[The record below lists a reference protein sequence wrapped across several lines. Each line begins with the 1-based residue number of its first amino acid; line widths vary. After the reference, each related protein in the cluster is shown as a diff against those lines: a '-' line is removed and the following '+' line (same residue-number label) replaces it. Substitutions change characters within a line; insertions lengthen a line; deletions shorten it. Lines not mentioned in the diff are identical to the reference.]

1 MLNRSIIVSI
11 CNKGAR
17 SNMQNGDGRSKTA
30 VKVTTNGMV
39 FNVFLTIFKF
49 IAGFSGNSA
58 AMIAD
63 AVHSFSDFITDI
75 VVIFGLKAA
84 GKPADHNHHYGHGKI
99 ETLCAAF
106 VGIVLFII
114 GLEIFMSGMGKIF
127 LVVNGGNLEQPGLIA
142 LIAAV
147 VSILTKEGLYRYTL
161 QAARSIKSDAMLANA
176 WHHRSDAFSSVG
188 TMIGIGGAIILGGK
202 WVILDPIAAVILSL
216 FIFKVAYDIS
226 YTNINELTEAALEKD
241 TVEEIS
247 HIIVSTEGV
256 KGFHKL
262 KTRKIGS
269 NIATDVHIQ
278 VDRNLS
284 LIEAHD
290 ICTEV
295 ENRLRAKFGLES
307 ILYIHCEPDI

>member
-1 MLNRSIIVSI
+1 
-11 CNKGAR
+11 
-17 SNMQNGDGRSKTA
+17 MQDGDARSKTA

-39 FNVFLTIFKF
+39 FNIFLTIFKF

-75 VVIFGLKAA
+75 VLILGLRAA

-114 GLEIFMSGMGKIF
+114 GLEILQSGLGKILF
-127 LVVNGGNLEQPGLIA
+127 VAGGGNLEQPGA
-142 LIAAV
+142 VAFIAAV
-147 VSILTKEGLYRYTL
+147 VSILTKEALYRYTL
-161 QAARSIKSDAMLANA
+161 SAGRSIKSDAMIANA

-188 TMIGIGGAIILGGK
+188 TMIGIGGAMILGGR
-202 WVILDPIAAVILSL
+202 WVILDPVAAVIMSY
-216 FIFKVAYDIS
+216 FIFKVAFEIS
-226 YTNINELTEAALEKD
+226 YTNINELTEAAPDIDIVK
-241 TVEEIS
+241 EIS

-256 KGFHKL
+256 RDFHKL

-278 VDRNLS
+278 VDKDLS

-295 ENRLRAKFGLES
+295 ENRLRAKFGMDS
-307 ILYIHCEPDI
+307 ILYIHCEPDM

>member
-1 MLNRSIIVSI
+1 
-11 CNKGAR
+11 
-17 SNMQNGDGRSKTA
+17 MQDGEGRSKTA
-30 VKVTTNGMV
+30 VKVTTNGMI
-39 FNVFLTIFKF
+39 FNVFLTLFKF
-49 IAGFSGNSA
+49 IAGISGHSA

-106 VGIVLFII
+106 VGLALFVI
-114 GLEIFMSGMGKIF
+114 GLGILQSGAEKIF
-127 LVVNGGNLEQPGLIA
+127 AVASGGSLEQPGTIA
-142 LIAAV
+142 LVAAGA
-147 VSILTKEGLYRYTL
+147 SIITKEGLYRYTL
-161 QAARSIKSDAMLANA
+161 NAGRSIKSDAMIANA

-188 TMIGIGGAIILGGK
+188 TMIGIGGAIILGGR
-202 WVILDPIAAVILSL
+202 WVILDPIAAVILSF
-216 FIFKVAYDIS
+216 FIFKVAFDIS
-226 YTNINELTEAALEKD
+226 YTNINELTEAALDKD
-241 TVEEIS
+241 TVDEIS
-247 HIIVSTEGV
+247 HIITSTVGV
-256 KGFHKL
+256 RDFHKL

-278 VDRNLS
+278 VDKDLS

-295 ENRLRAKFGLES
+295 ENRLRAKFGMDS

>member
-1 MLNRSIIVSI
+1 
-11 CNKGAR
+11 
-17 SNMQNGDGRSKTA
+17 MQNDDGRSKTA
-30 VKVTTNGMV
+30 LKVTTNGMI
-39 FNVFLTIFKF
+39 FNVLLTLFKF
-49 IAGFSGNSA
+49 IAGITGYSS

-106 VGIVLFII
+106 VGIALFII
-114 GLEIFMSGMGKIF
+114 GLEILLTGMGKIL
-127 LVVNGGNLEQPGLIA
+127 LVAGGGSLEQPGTIA

-147 VSILTKEGLYRYTL
+147 VSILIKEGLYRYTL
-161 QAARSIKSDAMLANA
+161 NAGRSIKSDAMIANA

-188 TMIGIGGAIILGGK
+188 TMIGIGGAIILGGR
-202 WVILDPIAAVILSL
+202 WVILDPIAAVILSF
-216 FIFKVAYDIS
+216 FIFKVAFDIS
-226 YTNINELTEAALEKD
+226 YTNINELTEAALDKD

-256 KGFHKL
+256 RDFHKL

-278 VDRNLS
+278 VDKDLS

-295 ENRLRAKFGLES
+295 ENRLRSKFGTDS
-307 ILYIHCEPDI
+307 ILYIHCEPDM

>member
-1 MLNRSIIVSI
+1 MY
-11 CNKGAR
+11 
-17 SNMQNGDGRSKTA
+17 NGDRRSKNA

-39 FNVFLTIFKF
+39 LNVFLTIFKF
-49 IAGFSGNSA
+49 IAGILGNSA

-84 GKPADHNHHYGHGKI
+84 AKPADCCHHYGHGKI
-99 ETLCAAF
+99 ETLSAAF
-106 VGIVLFII
+106 VGISLFII
-114 GLEIFMSGMGKIF
+114 GLGIFLSGMGKIL
-127 LVVNGGNLEQPGLIA
+127 LVINGGTLEQPGTIA

-147 VSILTKEGLYRYTL
+147 VSILTKESLYRYTL
-161 QAARSIKSDAMLANA
+161 KAARSIKSDAMIANA

-188 TMIGIGGAIILGGK
+188 TMIGIGGAIVLGGK
-202 WVILDPIAAVILSL
+202 WVILDPIAAVILSF

-226 YTNINELTEAALEKD
+226 YSNINELTEAALEKE
-241 TVEEIS
+241 TVKEICS
-247 HIIVSTEGV
+247 IITFTEGV
-256 KGFHKL
+256 RNFHEL

-269 NIATDVHIQ
+269 KFAIDVHIQ

-295 ENRLRAKFGLES
+295 ENQLRTKLGMES